1 MNNLNNTRISNLG
14 SGDVAVGLI
23 FSSQIIGIGH
33 NVGLNSEATEEI
45 PSDENSD
52 DSLMSVLGADYK
64 LSAVDE
70 EEEGSSSLN
79 TVVPVMIRT
88 KDGWEFKAPTRIPK
102 NEKGQER
109 KVDWL

>member
-1 MNNLNNTRISNLG
+1 M
-14 SGDVAVGLI
+14 
-23 FSSQIIGIGH
+23 GH
-33 NVGLNSEATEEI
+33 NVGLNSQETEDI
-45 PSDENSD
+45 PEDQ
-52 DSLMSVLGADYK
+52 DSVGSYMSVLGTDYK

-70 EEEGSSSLN
+70 VEEDSSSLN

-88 KDGWEFKAPTRIPK
+88 KDGWEFKAPTRIPS